1 MKRYTFYLFIA
12 LFAAP
17 VLAGCGG
24 NDPEAEL
31 NAPPA
36 EEISDEH
43 AKGEEHG
50 EGHEGEAGEITL
62 TPEQQAQADIEIAS
76 ARTQELAATVSVPAR
91 IVPSE
96 TGQALTGAV
105 VSGRLVR
112 LLAAEGEAVSR
123 GEALAVV
130 ESPEVGNL
138 QGELLHTRATVER
151 TGLELRRQEQLFAEG
166 LSAERLLEQARAEYR
181 TAQADLAAFEAQ
193 LRALGATPATSPDDV
208 NGRVTVRSPIA
219 GVVSRRVAVL
229 GAYVNANETLYEII
243 APGSVYADAEVP
255 PEQAVTLQP
264 GTGAVITG
272 PGGTRFRGEV
282 ASVAPA
288 LEAETRTA
296 RVRVRVANATAA
308 LRPETFVNVAFE
320 SQAGREALVIP
331 QASVERAGGESF
343 VYRALEEPNTY
354 QRVPVELGEP
364 SGDVVEVLNGLDA
377 GDQVVVDG
385 VFYLRSLRQKG
396 ELSEH
401 EH

>member
-1 MKRYTFYLFIA
+1 MLLA
-12 LFAAP
+12 GPL
-17 VLAGCGG
+17 LAGCGG
-24 NDPEAEL
+24 NDPEAVL
-31 NAPPA
+31 DAPPA
-36 EEISDEH
+36 AEVHDNHPGEDHH
-43 AKGEEHG
+43 AD
-50 EGHEGEAGEITL
+50 EAGAITL
-62 TPEQQAQADIEIAS
+62 TPEQQSQAGITTAPVQL
-76 ARTQELAATVSVPAR
+76 QELAAIVSVPGR

-96 TGQALTGAV
+96 TGQALTGAI

-112 LLAAEGEAVSR
+112 LLAAEGEAVRR
-123 GEALAVV
+123 GQALAVV

-166 LSAERLLEQARAEYR
+166 LSAERLLEQAREEHR

-193 LRALGATPATSPDDV
+193 LRALGAAPATSPDDV
-208 NGRVTVRSPIA
+208 NGQVTVRSPIA

-243 APGSVYADAEVP
+243 APGAVYADAEVP
-255 PEQAVTLQP
+255 PEQAAALRP
-264 GTGAVITG
+264 GTGAVIRA

-296 RVRVRVANATAA
+296 RVRVRVLNATAA
-308 LRPETFVNVAFE
+308 LRPETFVNVAIE

-331 QASVERAGGESF
+331 AAAIERAGGEAF
-343 VYRALEEPNTY
+343 VYRVAEEPNTY
-354 QRVPVELGEP
+354 ERLPVELGEAT
-364 SGDVVEVLNGLDA
+364 GEVVEVLNGLSAEDH
-377 GDQVVVDG
+377 VVVDG